1 VFRRF
6 IYMVNIYMSSNEED
20 KSSASSSA
28 FDVSGANQGA
38 ASAASGAT
46 GIAMVIALPMLGALW
61 FMIGSW
67 QLSLFIDQIK
77 CHKGETGCL
86 LPTDTNN
93 FPYKNPTTKVT
104 PSAPEA
110 IEAAGTALG
119 DIMELQLGK
128 ILGVTPKKQ
137 KGGRRRG
144 RKRHKQ
150 RGGGGPRVNN
160 LLTSIDIN
168 GFRPFDIFNGPA
180 QMPYSLA
187 YDKSPWYEPS
197 FLNFGKWF
205 GHMQITAWSTAR
217 MVLSGYLSA
226 IGALITSKNETMN
239 YWSRLLV
246 TLAMPLLLA
255 IPLFV
260 APLVSFVSCLWGMF
274 KGGYNYLFAILFF
287 IFPCLTVIT
296 MALQHLS
303 LIGYFLIGG
312 LLGSGHQQL
321 TKNFS
326 SSSGGGY
333 LGILQSAMLM
343 LLLGMLVLVI
353 MGAVA
358 KKEDAK
364 TKGA

>member
-1 VFRRF
+1 MGWGV
-6 IYMVNIYMSSNEED
+6 YYQ
-20 KSSASSSA
+20 A
-28 FDVSGANQGA
+28 
-38 ASAASGAT
+38 
-46 GIAMVIALPMLGALW
+46 
-61 FMIGSW
+61 
-67 QLSLFIDQIK
+67 
-77 CHKGETGCL
+77 
-86 LPTDTNN
+86 DTNH
-93 FPYKNPTTKVT
+93 FPYKNPATKVAA
-104 PSAPEA
+104 SARGA
-110 IEAAGTALG
+110 MKAAGTALG
-119 DIMELQLGK
+119 DKITLQLGK
-128 ILGVTPKKQ
+128 FLGVTPKKQ
-137 KGGRRRG
+137 TGGRRKG
-144 RKRHKQ
+144 GLTYRKYKQ
-150 RGGGGPRVNN
+150 RGGGSRVNN

-260 APLVSFVSCLWGMF
+260 GPLVSFVSCLWGMF

-287 IFPCLTVIT
+287 IFPCLTIIT
-296 MALQHLS
+296 MALQHLL

-321 TKNFS
+321 TQNFA

-364 TKGA
+364 TKGGVKS